1 MLTIMSDVL
10 IMKKFV
16 VNSAILPASMDPMA
30 CAVGTPKMLE
40 KAGIK
45 NVKIKSCF
53 CCGQEGK
60 IVFVADAESK
70 ESLMDA
76 LTKINLPVVSIM
88 EAEEVAPKK

>member
-1 MLTIMSDVL
+1 
-10 IMKKFV
+10 MKKFV

-45 NVKIKSCF
+45 NVKVKSCY
-53 CCGQEGK
+53 CCGPEGK
-60 IVFVADAESK
+60 VVFVAEAESK

-76 LTKINLPVVSIM
+76 LTKINLPVASIM
-88 EAEEVAPKK
+88 EAEEAMPKK

>member
-1 MLTIMSDVL
+1 MSTIVL
-10 IMKKFV
+10 RVIMKFV
-16 VNSAILPASMDPMA
+16 VNSGILPASMDPMA

-45 NVKIKSCF
+45 NVKVKSCF

-60 IVFVADAESK
+60 IVFFAEAESK

-76 LTKINLPVVSIM
+76 LTKINLPVASIM
-88 EAEEVAPKK
+88 EAEEVALKK

>member
-1 MLTIMSDVL
+1 
-10 IMKKFV
+10 MKKFI
-16 VNSAILPASMDPMA
+16 VNSAILPASMDPLA

-45 NVKIKSCF
+45 NVKVKSCF

-76 LTKINLPVVSIM
+76 LTKINLPIASIM
-88 EAEEVAPKK
+88 EAEEVTPKK